1 MQRRESKS
9 GVTRREFLRNAAV
22 TAVAGAAAG
31 VGTAVGVGTGRAEEE
46 TACQRRPC
54 ATGPRMLGRT
64 GLEVFPLGL
73 GAGGI
78 KEAAVGRRAL
88 DLGINYF
95 DTAEGYQDGKSEI
108 TLGKALKGRREEA
121 VVATKW
127 GPWGKETAD
136 DYIAALEAS
145 LERLDMDYVDIIQ
158 LHAVET
164 AEGVTNGAAWEAF
177 QRMRD
182 AGKVKANGISTH
194 ENQVEVVEAVIE
206 GGRYDE
212 ILLVYSALNGDQM
225 KPAIRKLREA
235 GIGVVA
241 MKGLAPV
248 HEGKG
253 TEAFAGLSGDPYQQA
268 IQWVIKDEN
277 VATLIVNM
285 PTHDEVQEA
294 VAAARGEIEESAQAE
309 FEEAVST
316 ASLGLC
322 RMCGACTGQCARGV
336 RVADVM
342 RYRLYHD
349 GYGDRARGAAL
360 YRALPARASA
370 AACTDCGSCRVVCP
384 WGVPVRER
392 MLELHRRLA

>member
-9 GVTRREFLRNAAV
+9 GVTRREFLRSAAV

-31 VGTAVGVGTGRAEEE
+31 VGTAAGLRTARAEEAPTCE
-46 TACQRRPC
+46 RRSC
-54 ATGPRMLGRT
+54 ATGPRTLGRT

-78 KEAAVGRRAL
+78 KDAAVGRRAL

-127 GPWGKETAD
+127 GPWGKETAE
-136 DYIAALEAS
+136 DYVAALEAS

-164 AEGVTNGAAWEAF
+164 AEGVANDAAWEAF

-182 AGKVKANGISTH
+182 AGKVKVNGISTH

-206 GGRYDE
+206 SGRYDE

-253 TEAFAGLSGDPYQQA
+253 TEAFASLSGNPYQQA

-294 VAAARGEIEESAQAE
+294 VAAAGGEIEESAQQE

-370 AACTDCGSCRVVCP
+370 SACADCASCRVVCP
-384 WGVPVRER
+384 WGVRVRDR
-392 MLELHRRLA
+392 MLDLHQRLA